1 MNNRRLGYNWD
12 MTMKF
17 LKALS
22 ISTLLSIINPS
33 DLVMAEEGISII
45 KSVNIQQEDSG
56 RLELVHRRYYRYP
69 RPYYYYPRGYPRW
82 RYRPYYYRPYYYGY
96 PRRGYIGPNY
106 GYYPYPYYR
115 RWYGPGVH
123 LHFGW

>member
-1 MNNRRLGYNWD
+1 
-12 MTMKF
+12 MKF
-17 LKALS
+17 LKAAFIS
-22 ISTLLSIINPS
+22 ILLSITSHSAAVLANEGSSVVKTINIPER
-33 DLVMAEEGISII
+33 DAG
-45 KSVNIQQEDSG
+45 Q
-56 RLELVHRRYYRYP
+56 LEQVHRRYYRYP
-69 RPYYYYPRGYPRW
+69 RHYYYPRAYRHW
-82 RYRPYYYRPYYYGY
+82 RYQPYYYRPYYYGY